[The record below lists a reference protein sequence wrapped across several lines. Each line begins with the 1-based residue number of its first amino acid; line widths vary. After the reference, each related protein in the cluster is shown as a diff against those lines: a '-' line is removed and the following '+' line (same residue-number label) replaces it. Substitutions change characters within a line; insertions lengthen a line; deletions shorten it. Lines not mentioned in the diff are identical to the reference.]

1 MDRGTFTVDELC
13 AVVGVAVSKR
23 IVELMLRARSDRRP
37 KCKPKPVV
45 FYVPSGRHKGKRPSQ
60 LTALELQQ
68 TWSGYNGCGNTAV
81 ADELLKEIRRRERST
96 K

>member
-1 MDRGTFTVDELC
+1 MERGTFTVDELC
-13 AVVGVAVSKR
+13 AAVGWEAAGK
-23 IVELMLRARSDRRP
+23 IVELITRSRGDRRT
-37 KCKPKPVV
+37 KYKQKPVV
-45 FYVPSGRHKGKRPSQ
+45 FYVPSGKHKGKRPAQ

-81 ADELLKEIRRRERST
+81 ADELLKEIKRRERAT